1 MLTGP
6 VQTECSTR
14 LVSRAELVADPP
26 AVQLP
31 AAFTQHAR
39 GRCRAAIVAAC
50 GCWSATALGARE
62 NAGKERMTCVVWSQQ
77 GLRPVAIE
85 VGVPRIFSPLILS
98 GSLGDALHNPQTL
111 K

>member
-6 VQTECSTR
+6 VQAGCSTR
-14 LVSRAELVADPP
+14 LVSRAEVVAEPP

-31 AAFTQHAR
+31 SAFTQHAG
-39 GRCRAAIVAAC
+39 GRRRAAIVAAC
-50 GCWSATALGARE
+50 GCWSVTALDARE
-62 NAGKERMTCVVWSQQ
+62 NAWKERMPCIVWSQQ
-77 GLRPVAIE
+77 GLRPVAIG

-98 GSLGDALHNPQTL
+98 GSLGDALHNPKTL